1 MNKRFKITA
10 ERWEIVDVDTE
21 DENPFDCEEEMN
33 EVLYDR
39 IVNDDK
45 CFDKA
50 YWYIED
56 FGEVKE
62 VNK

>member
-1 MNKRFKITA
+1 MNKRVKITA
-10 ERWEIVDVDTE
+10 EWWEIVSVDAE
-21 DENPFDCEEEMN
+21 DDNPFDCEEVVN

-50 YWYIED
+50 QWYFED
-56 FGEVKE
+56 FGEVKDGDE
-62 VNK
+62 